1 MMEYHHTIQVKGRYQ
16 LVALTRE
23 PEYSPANVV
32 GYTVTTEGGARL
44 NSHDLSWD
52 EARVWM
58 DSLVEQDGGGVGV
71 EKKASKSQPG
81 SVRRR

>member
-23 PEYSPANVV
+23 PEYNPANVV

-44 NSHDLSWD
+44 DPHDMSWD

-58 DSLVEQDGGGVGV
+58 DTLVERDGGGASV
-71 EKKASKSQPG
+71 EKKPSKTKPST
-81 SVRRR
+81 RRRS

>member
-23 PEYSPANVV
+23 PDYSPASVV
-32 GYTVTTEGGARL
+32 GYTVTTESGARMD
-44 NSHDLSWD
+44 SHDMSWD

-58 DSLVEQDGGGVGV
+58 DTLVEQDGGGAGV
-71 EKKASKSQPG
+71 EKRPSKSKP
-81 SVRRR
+81 STRRRR

>member
-32 GYTVTTEGGARL
+32 GYAVTTEGGARVEP
-44 NSHDLSWD
+44 HDMSWD
-52 EARVWM
+52 EARTLL
-58 DSLVEQDGGGVGV
+58 DSLVEREQEPTGV
-71 EKKASKSQPG
+71 EKKPSRNKPSTRQ
-81 SVRRR
+81 RR

>member
-44 NSHDLSWD
+44 DSHDMSWD

-58 DSLVEQDGGGVGV
+58 DTLVEQDGGGVSV
-71 EKKASKSQPG
+71 EKKPSKSKP
-81 SVRRR
+81 STRRRS